1 MIIGLKF
8 VTNQPTFNKYLW
20 LKLNERY
27 IQNLRQ
33 DFHEDITEFSIK
45 DYINI
50 KQYTKLKLFENS
62 IIRQIT

>member
-27 IQNLRQ
+27 IQNLHQ